1 MKWPVLSLALVAL
14 APAAHAGCH
23 GECARKDS
31 AAVATQWSGDAKAP
45 TRLIL
50 SSSSH
55 GHGGPV
61 WIAVEMQI
69 ADGWFV
75 YADTRREQ
83 AGPQLEWS
91 GSSNL
96 AAPVLRWPPPEWITL
111 DGKEVAVY
119 RGHAV
124 LPVAVSPLQPE
135 GDIRIGLRL
144 SYAVCGEV
152 CRPGYAVHT
161 ISLSAA
167 PAPVTAAA
175 AEQAARIAAALALA
189 EESRAEKGRH
199 SGE

>member
-1 MKWPVLSLALVAL
+1 MKLPALVL
-14 APAAHAGCH
+14 AAFAFLPTAEAGCH
-23 GECARKDS
+23 ADCQRKD
-31 AAVATQWSGDAKAP
+31 AGIATQWSGDAKAP
-45 TRLIL
+45 TRIIL

-55 GHGGPV
+55 GHGGQV
-61 WIAVEMQI
+61 WIAVEMKI
-69 ADGWFV
+69 AEGWFV

-119 RGHAV
+119 RGHTV
-124 LPVAVSPLQPE
+124 LPVAISPLQPE
-135 GDIRIGLRL
+135 GDIQLGLRL

-161 ISLSAA
+161 ITLTAA
-167 PAPVTAAA
+167 PTPVTAAA
-175 AEQAARIAAALALA
+175 AEQAARIAEALALA
-189 EESRAEKGRH
+189 TEGKG